1 MPSAQ
6 TTERLRDL
14 EEERE
19 QFQAERVALLEDN
32 RSLKA
37 RLARAEIAVTEIESL
52 RDQKA
57 ALETSRSLLEAALR
71 ELRTDVEER
80 IKRSDGRCPFPS
92 SAAMDNDEK
101 LQTAPSTRQKIF
113 DLPGFVDDVRHA
125 IATGR
130 ATGKKLYYSERDLR
144 CFLGGLAMSRLHLLQ
159 GISGTGKTSL
169 PVAFAGAIGAGCK
182 VIEIQAGWRD
192 RQDLLGHYNAF
203 ERKFYESEFLL
214 ALYRAGCPRYEPLP
228 FIIVL
233 DEMNLS
239 HPEQYFAEFI
249 SKLEQPSRARQIELT
264 TEAVEPAPRLFQE
277 GRILPLPRNVW
288 FVGTANHD
296 ETTTVNG
303 PVPLARMGSGE
314 NWVGYHV
321 LAHLALHKW
330 FRQKERPVPGFLFL
344 DQPSQAHYPP
354 EKDVNGAIEGLKDED
369 QEAVMRLFK
378 LIYDAAEEMAPGMQ
392 IIVTD
397 HADLKTDWFAAS
409 VIARWRGHEKL
420 VPQEWYTAI
429 G

>member
-1 MPSAQ
+1 MLDA
-6 TTERLRDL
+6 L
-14 EEERE
+14 ETLKRERE
-19 QFQAERVALLEDN
+19 GCGDGYPLCRARKLQSDCATWRKSENSSKRKEWALLEDN

-57 ALETSRSLLEAALR
+57 TLETSRSLLEAALR

-113 DLPGFVDDVRHA
+113 DLPGFVEDVRHA

-130 ATGKKLYYSERDLR
+130 ATGKQLYYSERDLR

-203 ERKFYESEFLL
+203 ERKFYESEFLW
-214 ALYRAGCPRYEPLP
+214 R
-228 FIIVL
+228 
-233 DEMNLS
+233 S
-239 HPEQYFAEFI
+239 
-249 SKLEQPSRARQIELT
+249 
-264 TEAVEPAPRLFQE
+264 
-277 GRILPLPRNVW
+277 
-288 FVGTANHD
+288 
-296 ETTTVNG
+296 
-303 PVPLARMGSGE
+303 
-314 NWVGYHV
+314 
-321 LAHLALHKW
+321 
-330 FRQKERPVPGFLFL
+330 
-344 DQPSQAHYPP
+344 
-354 EKDVNGAIEGLKDED
+354 
-369 QEAVMRLFK
+369 
-378 LIYDAAEEMAPGMQ
+378 
-392 IIVTD
+392 
-397 HADLKTDWFAAS
+397 
-409 VIARWRGHEKL
+409 IARAALDTNDCHSSLFWMK
-420 VPQEWYTAI
+420 
-429 G
+429 